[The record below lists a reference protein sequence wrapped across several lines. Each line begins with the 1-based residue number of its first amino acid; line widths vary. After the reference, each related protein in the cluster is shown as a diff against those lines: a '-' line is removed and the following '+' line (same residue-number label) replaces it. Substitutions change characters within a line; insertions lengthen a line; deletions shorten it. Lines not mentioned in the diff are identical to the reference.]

1 MILLEIKNK
10 IKLTIIKKNVMHL
23 HFKVIISAKIESKNS
38 IRLGIIIPLLDFVNK
53 LRLNIYPKITIDK

>member
-1 MILLEIKNK
+1 
-10 IKLTIIKKNVMHL
+10 MHL